1 MIVRYDDSFVLP
13 NEDVILIDYEVDRLQ
28 FFEDLCNQ
36 YNKKYKLTYISPDC
50 KIRYHN
56 EDVEC
61 LSYPFVV
68 WDISFPEILN
78 PDVKY
83 NFISLNSSPKSFRLL
98 LIADLKKYDYFEYSF
113 FPYPHTQMA
122 MEPGFNFGPD
132 IPEIQKRLKKENIQ
146 PRVLTESS
154 GFPLKFESFVEKDLD
169 KSKWY
174 LNNTVPLEYYASN
187 IDIVTESYIKNGIYF
202 TEKTLKALS
211 NKKPFLVLGDQHI
224 NKALKHLGFE
234 IFEELFDYEFDNQSD
249 FLIRYKKMM
258 EQILRYINEDPKK
271 IQQIIKGLGSPRNI
285 KDKLD
290 HNYELLK
297 KIQRERETLFVDLWG
312 SEEERTISDNELLD
326 ILRSKQNEYT
336 IK

>member
-174 LNNTVPLEYYASN
+174 LNNTVCLLY
-187 IDIVTESYIKNGIYF
+187 T
-202 TEKTLKALS
+202 
-211 NKKPFLVLGDQHI
+211 
-224 NKALKHLGFE
+224 
-234 IFEELFDYEFDNQSD
+234 SD
-249 FLIRYKKMM
+249 AAD
-258 EQILRYINEDPKK
+258 E
-271 IQQIIKGLGSPRNI
+271 
-285 KDKLD
+285 
-290 HNYELLK
+290 
-297 KIQRERETLFVDLWG
+297 
-312 SEEERTISDNELLD
+312 
-326 ILRSKQNEYT
+326 
-336 IK
+336 

>member
-13 NEDVILIDYEVDRLQ
+13 DDDVILIDYEVDRSQ
-28 FFEDLCNQ
+28 FFEELCGQ

-50 KIRYHN
+50 KIRYYN
-56 EDVEC
+56 ENIEC

-98 LIADLKKYDYFEYSF
+98 LIADLRKYDYFEYSF
-113 FPYPHTQMA
+113 FPYPHVQNI
-122 MEPGFNFGPD
+122 EPGFNFGPK

-187 IDIVTESYIKNGIYF
+187 IDIVTESYIKNIFIVFPNFYVPCF
-202 TEKTLKALS
+202 S
-211 NKKPFLVLGDQHI
+211 NK
-224 NKALKHLGFE
+224 
-234 IFEELFDYEFDNQSD
+234 LFD
-249 FLIRYKKMM
+249 I
-258 EQILRYINEDPKK
+258 
-271 IQQIIKGLGSPRNI
+271 
-285 KDKLD
+285 
-290 HNYELLK
+290 
-297 KIQRERETLFVDLWG
+297 
-312 SEEERTISDNELLD
+312 
-326 ILRSKQNEYT
+326 
-336 IK
+336 